1 MNPFRSVSS
10 RPLPCLSRI
19 PGGVNLY
26 VERVRGQG
34 EAASL
39 IFIKSSGCVEAEVEV
54 EVSD

>member
-1 MNPFRSVSS
+1 MNPFPSVSS
-10 RPLPCLSRI
+10 KPLPCLSRI
-19 PGGVNLY
+19 SGGVNLY

-39 IFIKSSGCVEAEVEV
+39 IFIKSSGCVEV